1 MMRRILPAAAALLL
15 GLALA
20 PAAARAQM
28 PAEALGKSLPDAS
41 LPDGTITV
49 RVFKGSPSAPM
60 EGLVVNLTSDSGE
73 QRNARTDKAGRARFP
88 NLPPGTTWVAKVTY
102 EKNDTESDPIALPPK
117 GGMRTILSPVP
128 WNAQPTTGDGRPP
141 PTKMAS
147 RARPEQSVPAGALRV
162 LLVGGSWD
170 RIIGNHLIH
179 LVGLRADG
187 QISHHVATTDAGG
200 HVVFQGLRGRDV
212 AYYAL
217 TLLDQ
222 DGRTNRLMST
232 PTQLLPRVGM
242 TMALSGAPKDADK
255 AEDDL
260 DQFYWDQPVSDDDK
274 LPPGTAQIRI
284 VGDDAVGKVSEIELV
299 EASKPGVATK
309 APARDIQ
316 GRVEGEFVMLP
327 KENASNPAG
336 SLVVGVLR
344 NGQNMS
350 PVKDIDVEVL
360 PKGATQPIVA
370 KTDKRGAAEF
380 PGLQAGTEYTITVVM
395 NGTRIE
401 GKPFTLSDKAGMVA
415 VAALAWD
422 SQAKQAEFSGLPWG
436 PDKVYVARTT
446 VDGRVYVSPPFQ
458 LTSDRGAIVPLPVVG
473 KNQFRFRIQG
483 QIEDE
488 FLFFHA
494 TLAMTN
500 GPVAPTSLGH
510 DVSIPLPRG
519 FLGARLSDDTLS
531 SRVRIIPHEG
541 LVWKGAIPPGGFQFD
556 ITFSLKAED
565 GSVRFDWDLP
575 YGAAGSQIWLQWLD
589 SMEIN
594 LAGQAEGK
602 ISKTDTGIKVYQLN
616 GLNIP
621 AQQRMV
627 WRVRG
632 LPQNPG
638 WYKYVRWI
646 IGAVVILIGVWLAV
660 ILFGLGRRTSKS
672 SQQADRA
679 ARRDRLLTELAN
691 VERKHAEGK
700 LPDNKYE
707 SRKKRLI
714 AELEPLYDRPEGG

>member
-1 MMRRILPAAAALLL
+1 MRRILPAAAALLL

-41 LPDGTITV
+41 LPDGTVTV

-60 EGLVVNLTSDSGE
+60 EGLVVNLTSGSGE
-73 QRNARTDKAGRARFP
+73 QRNARTDKAGRATFP
-88 NLPPGTTWVAKVTY
+88 NLPTGTTWVAKVTY
-102 EKNDTESDPIALPPK
+102 EKNETSSDPIALPDK
-117 GGMRTILSPVP
+117 GGMRTIMSPVP
-128 WNAQPTTGDGRPP
+128 WKAQPTSGDGRPP

-147 RARPEQSVPAGALRV
+147 RARPERTVPAGALRV

-170 RIIGNHLIH
+170 RIIGNHMIH
-179 LVGLRADG
+179 VVGLRADG
-187 QISHHVATTDAGG
+187 KISHNVATTDANG
-200 HVVFQGLRGRDV
+200 HVVFSGLRGRDV

-260 DQFYWDQPVSDDDK
+260 DQFYWDQPVGDDK
-274 LPPGTAQIRI
+274 LAPGTAQIRI
-284 VGDDAVGKVSEIELV
+284 VGDTSVGKVSEVEVV
-299 EASKPGVATK
+299 EASDPSVATK

-316 GRVEGEFVMLP
+316 GRVQGDFVMPP
-327 KENASNPAG
+327 KDNPSNPAG

-344 NGQNMS
+344 NGSKMT
-350 PVKDIDVEVL
+350 PVKNIDVEVL
-360 PKGATQPIVA
+360 PKGATEPITA
-370 KTDKRGAAEF
+370 KTDDRGAAEF
-380 PGLQAGTEYTITVVM
+380 PGLQAGTDYTITVVM

-401 GKPFTLSDKAGMVA
+401 GKSFTLSDKAGMVA

-422 SQAKQAEFSGLPWG
+422 SQAKQAELSGLPWG

-446 VDGRVYVSPPFQ
+446 VDGRVFVSPPFQ
-458 LTSDRGAIVPLPVVG
+458 LTADRGAIVPLPVVG
-473 KNQFRFRIQG
+473 ANQFRFRIQA

-500 GPVAPTSLGH
+500 GPVAPTSLGQ
-510 DVSIPLPRG
+510 DVNIPLPRG
-519 FLGARLSDDTLS
+519 FLGARLSDDTMS
-531 SRVRIIPHEG
+531 SRVSIIPHQG

-556 ITFSLKAED
+556 ITFSIKADD

-575 YGAAGSQIWLQWLD
+575 HGAAGSQIWLQWLD

-594 LAGQAEGK
+594 LAGQAVGK

-616 GLNIP
+616 GLNIAP
-621 AQQRMV
+621 QQRIV

-638 WYKYVRWI
+638 WYKDARWI
-646 IGAVVILIGVWLAV
+646 VGVVVILIGVWIAV
-660 ILFGLGRRTSKS
+660 TLFGLGRRTSKVNVR
-672 SQQADRA
+672 AGRA
-679 ARRDRLLTELAN
+679 ARRDRLLSELATI
-691 VERKHAEGK
+691 ERKHAEGK
-700 LPDNKYE
+700 LSDSKYQG
-707 SRKKRLI
+707 RKKRLI
-714 AELEPLYDRPEGG
+714 AELEPLYDRAEGG